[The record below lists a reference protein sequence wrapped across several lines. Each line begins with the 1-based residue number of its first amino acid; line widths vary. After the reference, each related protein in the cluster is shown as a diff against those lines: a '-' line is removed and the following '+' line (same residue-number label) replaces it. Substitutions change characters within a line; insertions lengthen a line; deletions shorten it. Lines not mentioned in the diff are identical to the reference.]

1 MLRNVFGSYNQLR
14 LRILGDVVEKLSLR
28 LQTSI
33 AEREEETAAWTDL
46 PVKDVMTRPAV
57 NVLIGETASE
67 IAAKMITS
75 KVGSVVVINEG
86 KPIGIVTDG
95 DLIVKVLAKDK
106 SLRSFVAM
114 EIMSK
119 PLRTV
124 DYEDSITEAAR
135 RMRTLGI
142 KRLGVMKKGELIGV
156 ISVSDIA
163 SVAPDLLDLL
173 SEKVRM
179 TEGEAIPEVRL
190 SSRYCDQCGTW
201 SEEIRDIDGSFVC
214 EECKVEWIIYE

>member
-1 MLRNVFGSYNQLR
+1 M
-14 LRILGDVVEKLSLR
+14 SLR

-33 AEREEETAAWTDL
+33 AERGEETAAWTDL

-57 NVLIGETASE
+57 TVLIGETASE

-75 KVGSVVVINEG
+75 KVGSVVVIKEG
-86 KPIGIVTDG
+86 RPIGIVTDG

-106 SLRSFVAM
+106 SPRSFVAM

-124 DYEDSITEAAR
+124 AYEDSITEAAR

-173 SEKVRM
+173 SEKARM
-179 TEGEAIPEVRL
+179 TEGDAMPEVRL

-214 EECKVEWIIYE
+214 EECKVEWIIYD